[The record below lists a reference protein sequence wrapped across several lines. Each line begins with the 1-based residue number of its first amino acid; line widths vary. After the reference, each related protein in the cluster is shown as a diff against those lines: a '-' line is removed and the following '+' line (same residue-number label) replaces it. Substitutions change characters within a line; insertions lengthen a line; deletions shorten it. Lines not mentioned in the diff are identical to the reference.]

1 MNIKI
6 FNKIKE
12 KQSIL
17 SKDQIEGKSVEL
29 LPRSRSHHC
38 QDSANFRLVD
48 LFFLLL
54 LLLQYFSRKLHSQQ
68 GDFQAGPTIS
78 IKIQIKLH
86 YNSIYKK
93 YV

>member
-1 MNIKI
+1 MN
-6 FNKIKE
+6 
-12 KQSIL
+12 
-17 SKDQIEGKSVEL
+17 VL
-29 LPRSRSHHC
+29 L
-38 QDSANFRLVD
+38 L
-48 LFFLLL
+48 LLL

>member
-1 MNIKI
+1 MA
-6 FNKIKE
+6 E
-12 KQSIL
+12 
-17 SKDQIEGKSVEL
+17 
-29 LPRSRSHHC
+29 
-38 QDSANFRLVD
+38 SAMFA
-48 LFFLLL
+48 FLLRFTL
-54 LLLQYFSRKLHSQQ
+54 FYVTFYIVYKVYFFIFFLLLQYFSRKLRSQQ

>member
-1 MNIKI
+1 MHCFETAEYIKSKTLRI
-6 FNKIKE
+6 FP
-12 KQSIL
+12 SIR
-17 SKDQIEGKSVEL
+17 GGHWGVF
-29 LPRSRSHHC
+29 
-38 QDSANFRLVD
+38 NT
-48 LFFLLL
+48 LL